1 MDRGLLDNL
10 KDILQER
17 ISFSESVRNNH
28 AKGEDAYDPVLPR
41 AVLFP
46 KNNEELSKIL
56 RICNEFKVP
65 VTAYGTGTSLEG
77 HVVGNDEGFTIS
89 MENFNKVISINESDF
104 DCRVQANVSRE
115 QLNETLKDK
124 GVFFPIDPGANA
136 SLGGMT
142 ACSAS
147 GTMAVRYGTMRTT
160 VLGLTVVM
168 ANGDIIKTGSRAK
181 KTSAGYNL
189 TNLFVGSEGTL
200 GIITEV
206 HLRLS
211 PIPELSLIHI

>member
-28 AKGEDAYDPVLPR
+28 AKGEDAYDPILPR

-46 KNNEELSKIL
+46 KNYEELSKIL

-89 MENFNKVISINESDF
+89 MENFNKVISINEADF

-124 GVFFPIDPGANA
+124 GVFFPIDPG
-136 SLGGMT
+136 SIGK
-142 ACSAS
+142 
-147 GTMAVRYGTMRTT
+147 
-160 VLGLTVVM
+160 
-168 ANGDIIKTGSRAK
+168 KTPLSFKVSFSCSRAVSY
-181 KTSAGYNL
+181 THL
-189 TNLFVGSEGTL
+189 TLPTKA
-200 GIITEV
+200 
-206 HLRLS
+206 
-211 PIPELSLIHI
+211 

>member
-56 RICNEFKVP
+56 KICNEFKVP

-77 HVVGNDEGFTIS
+77 HVVGNNEGFTIS
-89 MENFNKVISINESDF
+89 MENFNKVISINEADF

-115 QLNETLKDK
+115 
-124 GVFFPIDPGANA
+124 
-136 SLGGMT
+136 
-142 ACSAS
+142 
-147 GTMAVRYGTMRTT
+147 
-160 VLGLTVVM
+160 
-168 ANGDIIKTGSRAK
+168 
-181 KTSAGYNL
+181 
-189 TNLFVGSEGTL
+189 
-200 GIITEV
+200 
-206 HLRLS
+206 
-211 PIPELSLIHI
+211 

>member
-10 KDILQER
+10 KEILQER

-46 KNNEELSKIL
+46 KNNDELSKIL
-56 RICNEFKVP
+56 KICNEFKVP
-65 VTAYGTGTSLEG
+65 VTAYGTGTSLDG
-77 HVVGNDEGFTIS
+77 HGVGNNEGFTIS
-89 MENFNKVISINESDF
+89 MEYFNNIISINEADF

-136 SLGGMT
+136 CLL
-142 ACSAS
+142 
-147 GTMAVRYGTMRTT
+147 Y
-160 VLGLTVVM
+160 
-168 ANGDIIKTGSRAK
+168 
-181 KTSAGYNL
+181 TSP
-189 TNLFVGSEGTL
+189 
-200 GIITEV
+200 
-206 HLRLS
+206 S
-211 PIPELSLIHI
+211 PRD